1 MVLHIHYEN
10 RSRRKG
16 HIVKITLGFVQ
27 DFWFI
32 LEGLASNSRSSFIS
46 LLLLT
51 LFTLTT
57 DSCLVTE
64 ASNRHS
70 FPIGVLSSKGNLH
83 LNGLVHWG
91 QHEQS
96 MLPMIY
102 EGTIIKL
109 KDGTATLEL
118 LMGGTIKFCDVTDL
132 TVQQMRSPY
141 LFTLQR
147 GTIDF
152 NIPESRGD
160 VFFTPDFL
168 IKIDPTKQLG
178 ATSSKGKIR
187 LEPDGTICVK
197 SHQGTLT
204 VSTQDYSETVSVPEG
219 EAVSIQPGQIVS
231 LQEIQD
237 CSCNAPSPL
246 LGRPEITSAA
256 HQTGGSS
263 FAEKSTSFL
272 RKLIKILTLGLI

>member
-1 MVLHIHYEN
+1 MVLRINYGN
-10 RSRRKG
+10 RCCRKG
-16 HIVKITLGFVQ
+16 HIVKTTLESVR
-27 DFWFI
+27 DLSFI
-32 LEGLASNSRSSFIS
+32 VEGLVRNSRSWFIS
-46 LLLLT
+46 LLL
-51 LFTLTT
+51 FTLLALAT
-57 DSCLVTE
+57 DSWLVIE
-64 ASNRHS
+64 ASNRRT

-91 QHEQS
+91 QHGKS

-102 EGTIIKL
+102 EGTAIKL

-118 LMGGTIKFCDVTDL
+118 LMGGNIKFCHVTDL

-152 NIPESRGD
+152 DIPESRGD

-178 ATSSKGKIR
+178 TTSSKGEIR

-197 SHQGTLT
+197 SHQGSLT
-204 VSTQDYSETVSVPEG
+204 VSTQDYSETVTVPEG
-219 EAVSIQPGQIVS
+219 AGITIQPGQIAS
-231 LQEIQD
+231 LQKLQD
-237 CSCNAPSPL
+237 CSCNHPSPL
-246 LGRPEITSAA
+246 LERPGVTSAA
-256 HQTGGSS
+256 HRAGGSS
-263 FAEKSTSFL
+263 LAGKSKSFL
-272 RKLIKILTLGLI
+272 RKLIKILTLGII